1 MPANRFLD
9 GSTTLGSAAVSGN
22 AASLTTSSLAVGKHS
37 ITAAYG
43 GDSSLTG
50 STSTVLSQVVT
61 NSTSTTTLVSSVNPS
76 VFGKVVTF
84 TATITS
90 AAGTPTG
97 TVQFLNGATVLAKVT
112 ISSGSTK
119 YTTAKLPAG
128 PNTITT
134 VYSGD
139 SSSSG
144 STSAAV
150 DQVVLALTTTTLTS
164 SPNPSTD
171 GQAVVFTA
179 KVASKSGTP
188 PDGEIVTFKKGT
200 TVLGTGSLN
209 DGSASFTTSTL
220 KVGTTSVTAVYG
232 GDFKFAD
239 STSKAVS
246 QVVGKAT
253 TTTTLGSSLNPS
265 NVGQSVT
272 FTASVTP
279 QFSGT
284 VTGTVAFYDG
294 TTKLKTV
301 TLSEG
306 EAKFTTSTLAA
317 GSDRITAT
325 YNGSTSFDG
334 SSSVPLTQS
343 VN

>member
-1 MPANRFLD
+1 
-9 GSTTLGSAAVSGN
+9 
-22 AASLTTSSLAVGKHS
+22 
-37 ITAAYG
+37 
-43 GDSSLTG
+43 
-50 STSTVLSQVVT
+50 
-61 NSTSTTTLVSSVNPS
+61 
-76 VFGKVVTF
+76 
-84 TATITS
+84 
-90 AAGTPTG
+90 
-97 TVQFLNGATVLAKVT
+97 VT
-112 ISSGSTK
+112 ISSGSAK

-128 PNTITT
+128 SNAITA

-144 STSAAV
+144 STSTAV

-209 DGSASFTTSTL
+209 DGSAGFTTSTL
-220 KVGTTSVTAVYG
+220 KVGTTSVTAEYG
-232 GDFKFAD
+232 GDSNFAG

-253 TTTTLGSSLNPS
+253 TKTALVSSLNPS
-265 NVGQSVT
+265 NVGQSVN

-279 QFSGT
+279 QFGGT

-294 TTKLKTV
+294 TTLLKTV
-301 TLSEG
+301 TLSGG
-306 EAKFTTSTLAA
+306 EAKFTTSKLAS
-317 GSDRITAT
+317 GSHSMKAT

-334 SSSVPLTQS
+334 SSAPLTQT